1 MCVCV
6 LRTGMKFIHLFICY
20 IFMILFHGKMLGES
34 ILAFQD
40 ASIKEGTTINGNWSK
55 NEVFGNP
62 DNPIVALVEF
72 DMSHLSGK
80 QTLVS
85 AIFRPY
91 VRTLKDSKSS
101 TFSIYSTGSQNWLQ
115 DSVTWNT
122 RPTRGALLDSISINE
137 KAVRVDFNV
146 TQALQDAISDGK
158 NKITFWIEDS
168 EKEYESFE
176 FDSVNK
182 NPSYPNEPELVL
194 YKGSE
199 NTSTGTGQQEETSQG
214 NNNALPVNTLIQG
227 GRILQLLGTT
237 VNEKDW
243 NENSGGG
250 ILHADLGSLS
260 DLDQSK
266 PILYQWYVNGNPLI
280 GATGNNISL
289 GSYGLSEASLQLS
302 ASYTSSSG
310 ESLIVFSPIINNEDW
325 RIYSGGES
333 GNVSGDNP
341 TPFFETYSFTDS
353 SRTHDG
359 SGWFK
364 GGYRASATHSITSVN
379 AEEVGVPSLEGS
391 NILKVKATSGSK
403 RAELGNRNYNTRFQ
417 ENQNAYIAAKIYLPK
432 EEWDP
437 VTQYSTIIFQHK
449 QYPGADPNFEIRLS
463 NEGDYK
469 LYVTSYYGHY
479 GLPKKGDVNYTH
491 DHKTIATLTP
501 NFWHDLKIHLT
512 PSQDSESGQ
521 ITIYLDGKVIFS
533 GNGSNLND
541 KDNTNDSFLKLGMY
555 TNIYDDRHFFLDAVE
570 MTTYLLRSVA
580 DWVSSTPTDID
591 SPSFVSATAVA
602 FDDGFTEGNNT
613 GVQNVIENPQRYN
626 LFTEQDINSIL
637 ERERSIYELKAR
649 KEGEDAVLQNPAL
662 YGLKSLDY
670 AGKASPYTLEWF
682 YEENLGWVYTNNSI
696 FPYFFKSKKANEP
709 SAWLYF
715 DNGSYPPRFYNYNT
729 EEWFELKE

>member
-1 MCVCV
+1 
-6 LRTGMKFIHLFICY
+6 
-20 IFMILFHGKMLGES
+20 
-34 ILAFQD
+34 
-40 ASIKEGTTINGNWSK
+40 
-55 NEVFGNP
+55 
-62 DNPIVALVEF
+62 
-72 DMSHLSGK
+72 
-80 QTLVS
+80 
-85 AIFRPY
+85 
-91 VRTLKDSKSS
+91 
-101 TFSIYSTGSQNWLQ
+101 
-115 DSVTWNT
+115 
-122 RPTRGALLDSISINE
+122 
-137 KAVRVDFNV
+137 
-146 TQALQDAISDGK
+146 
-158 NKITFWIEDS
+158 
-168 EKEYESFE
+168 
-176 FDSVNK
+176 
-182 NPSYPNEPELVL
+182 
-194 YKGSE
+194 
-199 NTSTGTGQQEETSQG
+199 
-214 NNNALPVNTLIQG
+214 
-227 GRILQLLGTT
+227 
-237 VNEKDW
+237 
-243 NENSGGG
+243 
-250 ILHADLGSLS
+250 
-260 DLDQSK
+260 
-266 PILYQWYVNGNPLI
+266 
-280 GATGNNISL
+280 
-289 GSYGLSEASLQLS
+289 
-302 ASYTSSSG
+302 
-310 ESLIVFSPIINNEDW
+310 
-325 RIYSGGES
+325 
-333 GNVSGDNP
+333 
-341 TPFFETYSFTDS
+341 
-353 SRTHDG
+353 
-359 SGWFK
+359 
-364 GGYRASATHSITSVN
+364 
-379 AEEVGVPSLEGS
+379 
-391 NILKVKATSGSK
+391 
-403 RAELGNRNYNTRFQ
+403 
-417 ENQNAYIAAKIYLPK
+417 
-432 EEWDP
+432 
-437 VTQYSTIIFQHK
+437 
-449 QYPGADPNFEIRLS
+449 
-463 NEGDYK
+463 
-469 LYVTSYYGHY
+469 
-479 GLPKKGDVNYTH
+479 LPKKGDVNYTH